1 MDQVLTAEESIGQ
14 VALNAAGVFANTLLS
29 TLFNRIY
36 SGLFE
41 AEPANIDPFN
51 IESVG
56 SSGVTEAQDRFASIV
71 ASNPIATTEY
81 SALSE
86 FLVCPPSGTI
96 SRGTNNCVMD
106 TNFAAAINR
115 SQGSGS
121 ALTVQDAID
130 EGLLR
135 GNLLLFLIKICA
147 QSGFELLYTRVLRQ
161 PCEVA
166 QSADHSVARLR
177 QV

>member
-135 GNLLLFLIKICA
+135 GNLLLFLIKIWRA
-147 QSGFELLYTRVLRQ
+147 IRIRVAIHKGITATL
-161 PCEVA
+161 
-166 QSADHSVARLR
+166 
-177 QV
+177 